1 MNNIKRE
8 LEAYNMINE
17 HGNIKVIKAMI
28 QALKETNGNNV
39 DLILELELMLK
50 DALNNDIGKRDSLS
64 SNN

>member
-17 HGNIKVIKAMI
+17 HGNIKVIKGMI
-28 QALKETNGNNV
+28 QVLKETNGNV
-39 DLILELELMLK
+39 DMMLELEQMLK
-50 DALNNDIGKRDSLS
+50 DALNNDIGKRDSLN

>member
-17 HGNIKVIKAMI
+17 HGNIKGIKGMI
-28 QALKETNGNNV
+28 QVLKETNGSV
-39 DLILELELMLK
+39 DSILELEEMLK
-50 DALNNDIGKRDSLS
+50 DALNNDIGKRDSLN

>member
-1 MNNIKRE
+1 MNKIKRE

-28 QALKETNGNNV
+28 KALQETNESV
-39 DLILELELMLK
+39 DMILELKQMLK
-50 DALNNDIGKRDSLS
+50 EALNNDIGKRDSLN

>member
-17 HGNIKVIKAMI
+17 HGNIKVIKGMI
-28 QALKETNGNNV
+28 QALKETNGSV
-39 DLILELELMLK
+39 DMILELEQMLK
-50 DALNNDIGKRDSLS
+50 DALNNDIGQRDSLN

>member
-17 HGNIKVIKAMI
+17 HGNIKVIKGMI
-28 QALKETNGNNV
+28 QALKETNGSV
-39 DLILELELMLK
+39 DMILELKQMLK
-50 DALNNDIGKRDSLS
+50 DALNNDIGKRDSLN

>member
-28 QALKETNGNNV
+28 KALQETNGSV
-39 DLILELELMLK
+39 DMILELKQMLK
-50 DALNNDIGKRDSLS
+50 EALNNDIEQRDTLN